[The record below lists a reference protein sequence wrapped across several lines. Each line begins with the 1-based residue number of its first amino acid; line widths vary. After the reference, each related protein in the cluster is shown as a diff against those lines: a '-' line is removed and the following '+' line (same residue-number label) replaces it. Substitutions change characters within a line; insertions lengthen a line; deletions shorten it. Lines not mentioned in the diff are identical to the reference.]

1 MKAILVAVVAIVLSG
16 CASYSG
22 RGLAPG
28 QSGAAEVEAVMGPP
42 AERSHSANGE
52 TILWFPRFPF
62 GRQSYAARIGADG
75 KLIAIEQRLTPENVA
90 RLQPGR
96 TTAKEVHDLLGPPWR
111 EDAYPRLAREI
122 WTYPMMA
129 SDPTPKH
136 FYVQFSGDGVVREL
150 YLLDDPDWR
159 ARDSFE

>member
-16 CASYSG
+16 CASYAG

-28 QSGAAEVEAVMGPP
+28 QSSAAEVEAVMGPP

-52 TILWFPRFPF
+52 TVLWFPRFPF
-62 GRQSYAARIGADG
+62 GRESYAARIGPDG

-96 TTAKEVHDLLGPPWR
+96 TTAKEVRPPRAAVARRPVPADAARGLDLP
-111 EDAYPRLAREI
+111 D
-122 WTYPMMA
+122 
-129 SDPTPKH
+129 D
-136 FYVQFSGDGVVREL
+136 GDGSDAEA
-150 YLLDDPDWR
+150 LLR
-159 ARDSFE
+159 AI

>member
-1 MKAILVAVVAIVLSG
+1 MKAMKSLVLALLVAG
-16 CASYSG
+16 CAGYSG
-22 RGLAPG
+22 SGLVPG
-28 QSGAAEVEAVMGPP
+28 RSSAAEVEAVMGRP
-42 AERSHSANGE
+42 AERSRSANGE
-52 TILWFPRFPF
+52 TVLWFPRFPF
-62 GRQSYAARIGADG
+62 GRESHAARIGADG

-96 TTAKEVHDLLGPPWR
+96 TTAKEVRDLLGPSWR
-111 EDAYPRLAREI
+111 ADPFPRMQREI

-129 SDPTPKH
+129 TDPTPKH
-136 FYVQFSGDGVVREL
+136 LYVQFSDDGVLREL